1 MYAVVDHK
9 SKQYK
14 VFTGDEILLDL
25 IDVPVGELVALERVL
40 MIGDEEGQPARVGRP
55 QVPGARVLAEVLRHE
70 KGPKVTTIRFKGPHQ
85 TQRGHRQRYTRVRI
99 QEIHP
104 E

>member
-1 MYAVVDHK
+1 MYAVIDHK

-14 VFTGDEILLDL
+14 VFAGDEVLLDL
-25 IDVPVGELVALERVL
+25 LDTPVGELVELSRVL
-40 MIGDEEGQPARVGRP
+40 MIGDEEDMPPRVGRP

-70 KGPKVTTIRFKGPHQ
+70 KGQKVITIRFKGPHQ
-85 TQRGHRQRYTRVRI
+85 TKRGHRQKYTRVKI